1 MKRKFLIIT
10 AIIIMCIFFSLTAY
24 GAGPAAPVIEG
35 QMPDCYL
42 NMGDGGVTLFTN
54 ASSPD
59 GGTLRYQW
67 YVSNIDNISGICAIS
82 GAESSEYRVSEAPG
96 VKWYCYAVWNV
107 SGDME
112 SQPVYSRL
120 IRVEFCE
127 NNSDHAHKFGSWMV
141 TTQATCTEDGIK
153 TRECDCG
160 YTERAAIPASGH
172 KWDEGKVTKE
182 AADNAAGEKTFI
194 CLSCGN
200 TRIENINAAEGEDGG
215 MGHAKAQSGNS
226 SRIPWWGIVLAAA
239 VVIGG
244 GAGGVVIAK
253 KKKSDGIIK

>member
-1 MKRKFLIIT
+1 M
-10 AIIIMCIFFSLTAY
+10 
-24 GAGPAAPVIEG
+24 
-35 QMPDCYL
+35 
-42 NMGDGGVTLFTN
+42 
-54 ASSPD
+54 
-59 GGTLRYQW
+59 
-67 YVSNIDNISGICAIS
+67 
-82 GAESSEYRVSEAPG
+82 
-96 VKWYCYAVWNV
+96 WNV

-200 TRIENINAAEGEDGG
+200 TRIENINAAEEEDGG
-215 MGHAKAQSGNS
+215 MGHAKDQSGNS

-253 KKKSDGIIK
+253 KKKTNSIIK

>member
-67 YVSNIDNISGICAIS
+67 YVSNIDNISGIRAIS

-182 AADNAAGEKTFI
+182 AADNA
-194 CLSCGN
+194 
-200 TRIENINAAEGEDGG
+200 EGEDGG

-253 KKKSDGIIK
+253 KKKTNSIIK